1 MQEAIDGIHLQDRPL
16 AVLEVYLLVQEVLGH
31 LLDRGAELKQFE
43 QLQIGWRFL
52 LIGLHERLYVHFLC
66 LELMIEEVSETLG
79 LHFFRQDHR
88 FMRG

>member
-1 MQEAIDGIHLQDRPL
+1 MEDAVDGIHLQDRPL

-66 LELMIEEVSETLG
+66 LQLMIE
-79 LHFFRQDHR
+79 
-88 FMRG
+88 